1 MTALYL
7 ALLTFTAPVRARL
20 RSDRGIEAIEYALIA
35 ALVAAIIVAAFLL
48 LSGPTGGPVQTIF
61 QAIANQ
67 LTTAAGSIN

>member
-7 ALLTFTAPVRARL
+7 ALLTFTAPLRTRL

-35 ALVAAIIVAAFLL
+35 ALVAAIIVAAFALIQ
-48 LSGPTGGPVQTIF
+48 GPAGPVQAIF

-67 LTTAAGSIN
+67 LTTAAGNVN